1 MRLFGETVNLEQTQR
16 TVLIIDAVDIR
27 AEGPSS
33 LDMQSA
39 CYSSYKGAT
48 TMKGLVGLSPIS
60 ALAFLSQM
68 YTGGISDKDLTKCLM
83 SLTV

>member
-1 MRLFGETVNLEQTQR
+1 MGLFGETANLEQTQR

-27 AEGPSS
+27 AESPSS
-33 LDMQSA
+33 LDMQSV

-48 TMKGLVGLSPIS
+48 TMKALVGLSPIS
-60 ALAFLSQM
+60 ALVFLSQM
-68 YTGGISDKDLTKCLM
+68 YTGGISNKDLTKCLM